1 MALAPSFLAVAL
13 RGALTLLFVSASVV
27 RAQAPVAAPPASAPN
42 LLVISVDALRRD
54 HLSSY
59 GYARATSPRIDA
71 LLAESVVFDNAYAP
85 IARALPAHVS
95 LWTATW
101 PHRHGVVAHG
111 GAKNVFASTPQRR
124 SAAELLREAGA
135 RPTAFVSS
143 YMLGAFGGLNA
154 GFEFVDEPARADSG
168 QREIARAPAEIAERA
183 GRWLGHQQK
192 ARFALWTQ
200 FEAPAEPNDP
210 DARFLKLFRGDGK
223 AAEWMAKRG
232 IEPSRFQLGFPTML
246 VIRMFFPELE
256 GTVNPTPDLP
266 LPKIEPSTFEHMLD
280 RYDADIRAVDEA
292 VGALLDRLVEL
303 GLAESTIVVFTGAY
317 GQSLG
322 ERNNLGGGETTL
334 ENAVV
339 PMAIRFPKA
348 LGVAPQRV
356 SALAST
362 IDLLPTALARAQP
375 ELAAKLVAQG
385 DARDLLAEG
394 GAREFVLTQ
403 RTKRDNARNDPGPI
417 YAWRSAEWTYVHR
430 PQLSDYLF
438 DRKADPLELENLT
451 AKQPERAA
459 ELAARA
465 LAAFGLAPAL
475 KK

>member
-1 MALAPSFLAVAL
+1 MAF
-13 RGALTLLFVSASVV
+13 THLLSGGSASRVLALV
-27 RAQAPVAAPPASAPN
+27 IACASLGRAQTPAAAAQSGAPN

-54 HLSSY
+54 HLSAY
-59 GYARATSPRIDA
+59 GYARATSPRLDA
-71 LLAESVVFDNAYAP
+71 FLAESVVFDNAFAP
-85 IARALPAHVS
+85 ITRPIPAHVS
-95 LWTATW
+95 LWTASW

-111 GAKNVFASTPQRR
+111 GVKNVFASSAQRR
-124 SAAELLREAGA
+124 SAAELLRDAGA
-135 RPTAFVSS
+135 KTAAFVSI
-143 YMLGAFGGLNA
+143 YTLGAVSGLNA

-168 QREIARAPAEIAERA
+168 VREVTRAPAELADRA
-183 GRWLGHQQK
+183 GRWLSHQKK
-192 ARFALWTQ
+192 ARFTLWTH

-210 DARFLKLFRGDGK
+210 DARFVKLFRGDGRSE
-223 AAEWMAKRG
+223 EWLTSHG

-266 LPKIEPSTFEHMLD
+266 LPKIETSTYVNLLE

-292 VGALLDRLVEL
+292 VGTLLDGLAEL
-303 GLAESTIVVFTGAY
+303 GLEESTVVVLTGAY

-322 ERNNLGGGETTL
+322 ERTHLGGGETTL

-348 LGVAPQRV
+348 LGVAPRRV

-362 IDLLPTALARAQP
+362 IDLLPTALARSQP
-375 ELAAKLVAQG
+375 EVAAKLVAQG
-385 DARDLLAEG
+385 DGLDLLAEG
-394 GAREFVLTQ
+394 ASREFVLTQ
-403 RTKRDNARNDPGPI
+403 RTKRENARNDPGPI

-430 PQLSDYLF
+430 PQLTDYLF
-438 DRKADPLELENLT
+438 DRKVDPQELDNLSV
-451 AKQPERAA
+451 KQPERAA
-459 ELAARA
+459 ELGERAR
-465 LAAFGLAPAL
+465 AAFGLTTGS